1 MRAFILVVERD
12 LHTRETIIDMCAA
25 LGYVGLG
32 ASTPTKGLKMLEMMV
47 FQVILIS
54 PGATLVGEPSYAVE
68 AKKIQPDVTVIMA
81 AAVEVPEHLV
91 APIDAFLQKPFS
103 MIPLMKTSSK
113 ILDESERF
121 SD

>member
-12 LHTRETIIDMCAA
+12 LQTRETIIDMCAA

-54 PGATLVGEPSYAVE
+54 PGATLLGEPSYAVE
-68 AKKIQPDVTVIMA
+68 AKKIQPDVKVIMA

-103 MIPLMKTSSK
+103 MIPLMRTLSK